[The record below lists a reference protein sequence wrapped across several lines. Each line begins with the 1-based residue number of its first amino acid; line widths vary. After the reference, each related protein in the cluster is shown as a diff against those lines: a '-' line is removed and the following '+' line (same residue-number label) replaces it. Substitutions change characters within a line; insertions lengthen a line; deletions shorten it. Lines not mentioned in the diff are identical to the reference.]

1 MTTAAGITSEME
13 GRVVV
18 VTGASS
24 GLGAHFVRLL
34 LDRGARVSATAR
46 RADRL
51 AALVEELG
59 VDRLHVCPGDVT
71 DTAFPARLMAE
82 TAERFGG
89 IDALVNN
96 AGMTRATRAEE
107 ESTESFTEILAVNLI
122 SVFACS
128 REAFPYLRDSGRGA
142 IVNIGSALGL
152 IGIGRTPQ
160 AGYCASKGGVVNLTR
175 ELSAQ
180 WARHG
185 IRVNCL
191 APGWFPSEMTTDIVE
206 DERGLRYIDRTVP
219 MRRPGELSELDGPLL
234 LLAGAG
240 PAYLTGQTIAVDGGW
255 TSV

>member
-1 MTTAAGITSEME
+1 MTDAADLASPVA

-34 LDRGARVSATAR
+34 VANGACVSAAAR

-51 AALVEELG
+51 DALVEELG
-59 VDRLHVCPGDVT
+59 EHQLHVCPGDVT

-96 AGMTRATRAEE
+96 AGMTRTTRAEE

-128 REAFPYLRDSGRGA
+128 RDAFPYLRDSAAGA

-191 APGWFPSEMTTDIVE
+191 APGWFPTELTTDIDE

-219 MRRPGELSELDGPLL
+219 LRRPGELSELDGPLL
-234 LLAGAG
+234 LLVAAG